1 MVWVW
6 YTIVEK
12 SSQNA
17 GGVYLRDDAPIVELM
32 RAVAAENTYALARN
46 CADPQDLVVYL
57 SKSDLES
64 QNPVIS
70 KSDTISK
77 ISSGRQ
83 ADEMFYIL
91 IRDRTA
97 DTLSATTVKLTGFD
111 FLRKLVFYTEK
122 RCCVT
127 ALNQHNLVTFAHG
140 HHSSLKI
147 GENINIFSLSG
158 DKFCVTVKNV
168 EKDKD
173 FVILESSEDICEYR
187 CSVDLPYQGGE
198 YIQVG
203 LSATTQV
210 ECQFSLSKGIFTSV
224 CVNTNGQILGSGG
237 SNPGESGGGCFSIH
251 HAIGIPVFLGMN
263 VGCEMVPISGS
274 TTLYELGTRYPARA
288 LIVPAILFQ

>member
-1 MVWVW
+1 MNHYVGMWVWDETSAPPPPPPPPPSVVVSRKITRSVQHAIPFIIYTMVWVW

-32 RAVAAENTYALARN
+32 KAVAAENTYAMARN
-46 CADPQDLVVYL
+46 CADPQDLVLYL

-83 ADEMFYIL
+83 ADEIFYIL

-111 FLRKLVFYTEK
+111 FLRKLVFYTEN
-122 RCCVT
+122 RGCVT
-127 ALNQHNLVTFAHG
+127 ALNQRKLVTFAHG

-147 GENINIFSLSG
+147 STFFPCLVINLASL
-158 DKFCVTVKNV
+158 
-168 EKDKD
+168 
-173 FVILESSEDICEYR
+173 
-187 CSVDLPYQGGE
+187 
-198 YIQVG
+198 
-203 LSATTQV
+203 
-210 ECQFSLSKGIFTSV
+210 
-224 CVNTNGQILGSGG
+224 
-237 SNPGESGGGCFSIH
+237 
-251 HAIGIPVFLGMN
+251 
-263 VGCEMVPISGS
+263 
-274 TTLYELGTRYPARA
+274 
-288 LIVPAILFQ
+288 